1 VTAPATPS
9 QAGRAGA
16 DAHTVSRATVTTSGA
31 LVLGVIMCSVAGLA
45 WRSGDL
51 YPQDSGTVLVS
62 RAGDAANLLV
72 AAPALAAATWSA
84 RRGSLL
90 GLLCWPGA
98 LFYLFY
104 VYVIYSVAAPLTAL
118 TFLHL
123 GIALASLWALAR
135 LLADIPATTVAGRL
149 STPPVR
155 WVGYGLVAVAGLAYA
170 GLIATGLTMLQESD
184 QLNLR
189 PQWVVDCLI
198 GTPALLAPGY
208 LLLRR
213 HPLGYVTVTGAV
225 LVSGIGGLAY
235 VLAATL
241 DPVLADRPSQ
251 PAVIA
256 VHAVVTLLD
265 AALLTVVARQLRHR
279 GPPVEPGG

>member
-16 DAHTVSRATVTTSGA
+16 DAHTVSRVTVTTSGA
-31 LVLGVIMCSVAGLA
+31 LVLGVVAVSVAGLA
-45 WRSGDL
+45 WQSGDL
-51 YPQDSGTVLVS
+51 YPQDSGTILVS

-90 GLLCWPGA
+90 GLLAWPGA

-135 LLADIPATTVAGRL
+135 LLADIPARQSPAAVDPA
-149 STPPVR
+149 VR
-155 WVGYGLVAVAGLAYA
+155 CGYGLVAVAGLAYA